1 MSFNEIA
8 EFRELL
14 SRISKERPGLIN
26 AGKRS
31 LLWAIISQS
40 DGCFVGY
47 VELADQAGLKTDTV
61 KTYLRDL
68 TNLNIILKEQT
79 YPRKG
84 IRQCYRVSL
93 TGLRTLVRVLPVTP
107 IDQDNP
113 LMSVTESVKG
123 VIESPNGYHLSPT
136 YREEREYRE
145 ERGKTSLS
153 SFNLL
158 RFEEYVLLALPKD
171 VRPLVT
177 PGKNFELLLDEL
189 EALRVLRDV
198 PGQLNGVTYDPSK
211 NPGGLVLR
219 VLNDLL
225 AVTKSNLESER
236 IRREKDQRVAE
247 EFEAIKRNASSD
259 PTSFIEQAR
268 RAIAEKKGT

>member
-113 LMSVTESVKG
+113 LMGVTESVKG
-123 VIESPNGYHLSPT
+123 VTESPNGYHLSHT
-136 YREEREYRE
+136 YREGREYKE
-145 ERGKTSLS
+145 ERVKSSLPI
-153 SFNLL
+153 FNLL

-189 EALRVLRDV
+189 EALGALRDV
-198 PGQLNGVTYDPSK
+198 PGQLNSVTYDPNR
-211 NPGGLVLR
+211 NPGGLVIR

-236 IRREKDQRVAE
+236 LRRENDQRVADELE
-247 EFEAIKRNASSD
+247 EIRRNASSD
-259 PTSFIEQAR
+259 PTSFIEEAR

>member
-68 TNLNIILKEQT
+68 TNLNVILREQT

-93 TGLRTLVRVLPVTP
+93 TGLRALVRVLSVTP

-113 LMSVTESVKG
+113 LMGVTESVKG
-123 VIESPNGYHLSPT
+123 VTESPNGYHLSPT
-136 YREEREYRE
+136 YREERDYKE
-145 ERGKTSLS
+145 ERVNSSLP
-153 SFNLL
+153 SFNLP
-158 RFEEYVLLALPKD
+158 RFDEFVLLPLPKD
-171 VRPLVT
+171 LRSLVT
-177 PGKNFELLLDEL
+177 PGKNFETLLDEL
-189 EALRVLRDV
+189 ESLGALRDV
-198 PGQLNGVTYDPSK
+198 PGQLNGVTYDPSR

-225 AVTKSNLESER
+225 TVTKANLERER
-236 IRREKDQRVAE
+236 IRRENDQRVAE
-247 EFEAIKRNASSD
+247 ELEEIRRNASSD
-259 PTSFIEQAR
+259 PTSFIEEAR
-268 RAIAEKKGT
+268 RGMAERKRT

>member
-14 SRISKERPGLIN
+14 SRISKERSGLIN

-47 VELADQAGLKTDTV
+47 VELADQAGLKPDTV

-93 TGLRTLVRVLPVTP
+93 TGLRGLVRVLPVTP
-107 IDQDNP
+107 IDQDIP
-113 LMSVTESVKG
+113 LMGGTESVKG
-123 VIESPNGYHLSPT
+123 VTESLTGYHQSPT
-136 YREEREYRE
+136 YREEREYKE
-145 ERGKTSLS
+145 ERVNNSLP
-153 SFNLL
+153 SFNLS
-158 RFEEYVLLALPKD
+158 RFEEFVLLPLPKD

-189 EALRVLRDV
+189 ETLGALRDV
-198 PGQLNGVTYDPSK
+198 PGALNRTTYDPSR
-211 NPGGLVLR
+211 NPGGLVIRL
-219 VLNDLL
+219 LNDLL
-225 AVTKSNLESER
+225 TVTKSQVENER
-236 IRREKDQRVAE
+236 LRNEHDLRVAQDFE
-247 EFEAIKRNASSD
+247 ELARNASSD
-259 PTSFIEQAR
+259 PSRFLEEAR
-268 RAIAEKKGT
+268 RNLAEKRRP

>member
-47 VELADQAGLKTDTV
+47 VELADQAGLKKDTV

-113 LMSVTESVKG
+113 LMGVTESVKG
-123 VIESPNGYHLSPT
+123 VTESLNGYHLSPT
-136 YREEREYRE
+136 YREEREYKE
-145 ERGKTSLS
+145 ERVKTSLS

-189 EALRVLRDV
+189 EALGALRDV
-198 PGQLNGVTYDPSK
+198 PGQLNSVYYDPSK

-219 VLNDLL
+219 VLNDFL
-225 AVTKSNLESER
+225 AVTKSNLERER
-236 IRREKDQRVAE
+236 LRREKDQRVADELE
-247 EFEAIKRNASSD
+247 EIRRNASSD
-259 PTSFIEQAR
+259 PTSFIEEAR
-268 RAIAEKKGT
+268 RALAERKGT

>member
-113 LMSVTESVKG
+113 LMGVTESVKG
-123 VIESPNGYHLSPT
+123 VTESPNGYHLSPT
-136 YREEREYRE
+136 YREEREYKE
-145 ERGKTSLS
+145 ERVKSSLPI
-153 SFNLL
+153 FNLL

-189 EALRVLRDV
+189 ETLGALRDV
-198 PGQLNGVTYDPSK
+198 PRQLNGVTYDPSR
-211 NPGGLVLR
+211 NPGGLVIR

-225 AVTKSNLESER
+225 AVTKSNLEGER
-236 IRREKDQRVAE
+236 IRREKDQRVADD
-247 EFEAIKRNASSD
+247 FEAIRRNASSD

-268 RAIAEKKGT
+268 RAIAEKKRT

>member
-8 EFRELL
+8 EFRVLL

-68 TNLNIILKEQT
+68 TNLYIILKEQT

-113 LMSVTESVKG
+113 LMGVTESVKG
-123 VIESPNGYHLSPT
+123 VTESPNGYHLSPT
-136 YREEREYRE
+136 YREEREYKE
-145 ERGKTSLS
+145 ERVKSSLPI
-153 SFNLL
+153 FNLL

-177 PGKNFELLLDEL
+177 QGKNFELLLDEL
-189 EALRVLRDV
+189 EALGALRDV
-198 PGQLNGVTYDPSK
+198 PGQLNSVTYDPNR
-211 NPGGLVLR
+211 NPGGLVIR

-236 IRREKDQRVAE
+236 LRRENDQRVADELE
-247 EFEAIKRNASSD
+247 EIRRNASSD
-259 PTSFIEQAR
+259 PTSFIEEAR

>member
-14 SRISKERPGLIN
+14 SRISKERSGLIN

-47 VELADQAGLKTDTV
+47 VELADQAGLKPDTV

-93 TGLRTLVRVLPVTP
+93 TGLRGLVRVLPVTP
-107 IDQDNP
+107 IDQDIP
-113 LMSVTESVKG
+113 LMGGTESVKG
-123 VIESPNGYHLSPT
+123 VTESLTGYHQSPT
-136 YREEREYRE
+136 YREEREYKE
-145 ERGKTSLS
+145 ERVNNSLP
-153 SFNLL
+153 SFNLS
-158 RFEEYVLLALPKD
+158 RFEEFVLLILPKD

-189 EALRVLRDV
+189 EFLGALRDV
-198 PGQLNGVTYDPSK
+198 PGQLNGVTYDPSR
-211 NPGGLVLR
+211 NPGGLVIRL
-219 VLNDLL
+219 LNDLL
-225 AVTKSNLESER
+225 AVTKSNLEKER
-236 IRREKDQRVAE
+236 LRKEHDLRVAHE
-247 EFEAIKRNASSD
+247 IEALARNASSD
-259 PTSFIEQAR
+259 PSRFVEEAR
-268 RAIAEKKGT
+268 RNLAEKRSP

>member
-68 TNLNIILKEQT
+68 TNLNVILREQT

-93 TGLRTLVRVLPVTP
+93 TGLRALVRVLSVTP

-113 LMSVTESVKG
+113 LMGVTESVKG
-123 VIESPNGYHLSPT
+123 VTESPNGYHLSPT
-136 YREEREYRE
+136 YREERDYKE
-145 ERGKTSLS
+145 ERVNSSLP
-153 SFNLL
+153 SFNLP
-158 RFEEYVLLALPKD
+158 RFEEYVLLPLPKD
-171 VRPLVT
+171 LRPLVT

-189 EALRVLRDV
+189 ESLGALRDV
-198 PGQLNGVTYDPSK
+198 PGALNRTTYDPSR
-211 NPGGLVLR
+211 NPGGLVIRL
-219 VLNDLL
+219 LNDLL
-225 AVTKSNLESER
+225 TVTKSQVENDRLRKEH
-236 IRREKDQRVAE
+236 DLRVAQDLE
-247 EFEAIKRNASSD
+247 DLARNASSD
-259 PTSFIEQAR
+259 PSRFLEEAR
-268 RAIAEKKGT
+268 RNLAEKRRP

>member
-1 MSFNEIA
+1 MSFNEQP

-31 LLWAIISQS
+31 LLWAIISQAN
-40 DGCFVGY
+40 GCFVGY
-47 VELADQAGLKTDTV
+47 VELADQAGLKPGTV
-61 KTYLRDL
+61 KTYLRELTDL
-68 TNLNIILKEQT
+68 NLILREQT
-79 YPRKG
+79 YVRRG

-93 TGLRTLVRVLPVTP
+93 PNLRKLVRVLPVTP

-113 LMSVTESVKG
+113 LMGVTESVKG
-123 VIESPNGYHLSPT
+123 VTESLNGYHLSPT

-145 ERGKTSLS
+145 ERVKTSLS

-158 RFEEYVLLALPKD
+158 RFEEFVLLALPKD

-189 EALRVLRDV
+189 EALGALRDV
-198 PGQLNGVTYDPSK
+198 PGQLNSVTYDPNR
-211 NPGGLVLR
+211 NPGGLVIR

-247 EFEAIKRNASSD
+247 EFEAIRRNASSD